1 VLTDNRG
8 YGCINRLQQG
18 CGGKPFNNMYVDC
31 NVEAQP
37 EIDYVAHAAAMGA
50 HAMRAATI
58 ADLET
63 EVAAARGRDRP
74 TVIVIETDAGEGP
87 GFGEAGHWW
96 DVAVPETGDS
106 DRLDR
111 AYVAYLDHQQRQRLV
126 N

>member
-1 VLTDNRG
+1 M
-8 YGCINRLQQG
+8 
-18 CGGKPFNNMYVDC
+18 K
-31 NVEAQP
+31 
-37 EIDYVAHAAAMGA
+37 
-50 HAMRAATI
+50 
-58 ADLET
+58 
-63 EVAAARGRDRP
+63 RP
-74 TVIVIETDAGEGP
+74 VIVIETDAGEGP